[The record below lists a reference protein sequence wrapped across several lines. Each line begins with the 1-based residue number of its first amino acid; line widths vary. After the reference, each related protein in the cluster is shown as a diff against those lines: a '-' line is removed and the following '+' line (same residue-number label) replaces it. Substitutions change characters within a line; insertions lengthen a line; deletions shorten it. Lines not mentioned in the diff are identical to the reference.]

1 MNRFLLSLL
10 AAGIFA
16 VSGTAASLAAAMDF
30 GSPPSGEIPIL
41 YNDHHVY
48 AKPDRL
54 KAGRVLAALV
64 RSGSI
69 LVPLRSMFEA
79 MGATVTWDPASK
91 TATAQKAGA
100 SVQVTLGKNEAVI
113 NGETR
118 PLDVPPE
125 VYKGAVVVPI
135 RLISEALGGYV
146 QWVPD
151 RRIAVVRFVPPTP
164 VPPPPPP
171 PPPATPQPT
180 AAPTPIPSVPHYNA
194 YIQAGYFFG
203 KANNEFADAAKET
216 DAYNAQGAYLTGPF
230 AVKIDYR
237 YDTYDTTVNGTIP
250 QPVSICNPSQPPA
263 PNTPGNPA
271 TVFNTIDGGMCFVP
285 PFKATQ
291 TWLDARVEY
300 QIANPHIMIGAA
312 YGGASNKYGYPR
324 LNSVGAGVEKLPD
337 FTSPLSWY
345 GSFFYFPAAQGN
357 YTVNDPNSPNFGVT
371 FKQQYNIS
379 QYDVGFDLLFGQSQV
394 YFTGGFQ
401 GDYWT
406 VSHSAPVNQTHSG
419 PYVGLGVRF

>member
-1 MNRFLLSLL
+1 MSLL
-10 AAGIFA
+10 AAGTLA
-16 VSGTAASLAAAMDF
+16 VAGTTPSFAAAMSF

-48 AKPDRL
+48 ANPDQLRQ
-54 KAGRVLAALV
+54 GRVLAALIKN
-64 RSGSI
+64 GAI

-79 MGATVTWDPASK
+79 MGATVTWDPAGK

-100 SVQVTLGKNEAVI
+100 SVKVTLGKNEAVI
-113 NGETR
+113 NGESR

-125 VYKGAVVVPI
+125 IYKGAVVVPI
-135 RLISEALGGYV
+135 RVMSEAMGAYV

-151 RRIAVVRFVPPTP
+151 RRIAVVRYVPPTP

-171 PPPATPQPT
+171 PPPATPP
-180 AAPTPIPSVPHYNA
+180 PTPPPTPAPAQPHYNA
-194 YIQAGYFFG
+194 YVQAAYFFG
-203 KANNEFADAAKET
+203 KANNEFAAAQVENG
-216 DAYNAQGAYLTGPF
+216 AYNAQGAYMTGPF

-237 YDTYDTTVNGTIP
+237 YDTYDTTTNGVIP

-263 PNTPGNPA
+263 PSTPGGPA

-291 TWLDARVEY
+291 TWVDARLEY
-300 QIANPHIMIGAA
+300 QVANPHIMVGVA

-324 LNSVGAGVEKLPD
+324 LNGVGVGVEKLPD
-337 FTSPLSWY
+337 FTSVLSWH
-345 GSFFYFPAAQGN
+345 GSFFYFPSSQGN
-357 YTVNDPNSPNFGVT
+357 YTVNDSNSPNFGVT
-371 FKQQYNIS
+371 YKQQYNIS
-379 QYDVGFDLLFGQSQV
+379 QYDAGFDLLFGQSPV
-394 YFTGGFQ
+394 FLTGGFQ

-406 VSHSAPVNQTHSG
+406 VSRSAPVNQTHSG